1 MPEFIGE
8 KGMIL
13 ELSLLAIQVRSSQSL
28 PLSDSPLNDKLAA
41 SHICDFAFD
50 IAIVFLI
57 SGGPGYT
64 GQFWRSEVMSIPIAR
79 PETIES
85 LRDHSIQKSSVLY
98 LLDDNPPR
106 A

>member
-41 SHICDFAFD
+41 AISATLLLILRLYFSYLEVQD
-50 IAIVFLI
+50 IQAN
-57 SGGPGYT
+57 SGGP
-64 GQFWRSEVMSIPIAR
+64 
-79 PETIES
+79 
-85 LRDHSIQKSSVLY
+85 K
-98 LLDDNPPR
+98 
-106 A
+106 